1 MRRSIGQGGCPS
13 SLNARAQTSDWRRPQ
28 VTVSSAG
35 SFARPGRG
43 VSTERISKGSYDSKR
58 GPGNPSSFSA
68 MADHSFWSPP
78 RVSPSNHQVPLHR
91 CPKIAPPGVSTRQR
105 SVGGNGREGLVGSWR
120 PPILPRPLAV
130 VRRSSSAQRH
140 VHGLTL
146 PTKALSAPPRGPYR
160 RHLAR
165 PGRDV
170 STERSERSLV
180 NRTTRCRTEAQALP
194 WRVPWLREGDSEER
208 AAPAIARAESARLMH
223 DESSNRDATRAR

>member
-13 SLNARAQTSDWRRPQ
+13 PLNVRAQTSDRQHPQ
-28 VTVSSAG
+28 VTGSSAG

-160 RHLAR
+160 RYLAR

-180 NRTTRCRTEAQALP
+180 HRVLAYLSSSSSLAAGAAGRGGGFREVDRTTSYRTEA
-194 WRVPWLREGDSEER
+194 R
-208 AAPAIARAESARLMH
+208 APPPPRPSLGPSRRA
-223 DESSNRDATRAR
+223 